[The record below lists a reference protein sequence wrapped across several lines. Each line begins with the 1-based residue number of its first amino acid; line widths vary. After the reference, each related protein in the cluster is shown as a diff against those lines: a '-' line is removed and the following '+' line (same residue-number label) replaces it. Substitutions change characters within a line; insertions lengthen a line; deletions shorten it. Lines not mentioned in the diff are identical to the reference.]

1 MALVKYNNNSISAV
15 TSTGLATG
23 SLVPIK
29 TLTAS
34 GSATLSF
41 VHGTDGVVLD
51 STYPIYKFEFI
62 NIHPATD
69 STEFSV
75 GFRDGD
81 TAYDAVK
88 TTTAFVAV
96 HNEADSEAALNSRS
110 GNEGLAQNTGFQV
123 LNLNMGNGNDESL
136 SGELTLFNPSSTTFV
151 KHFIA
156 TTQYYQ
162 DGDASLNYYIAGYNN
177 VTAAIDG
184 VQFKM
189 NSGNI
194 DVGKIKLYGI
204 KDS

>member
-1 MALVKYNNNSISAV
+1 MALVKYNNNSISDITTTA
-15 TSTGLATG
+15 LATG

-69 STEFSV
+69 GTTL
-75 GFRDGD
+75 GFQANAAGGSGYNE
-81 TAYDAVK
+81 TM
-88 TTTAFVAV
+88 TTTSFRAF
-96 HNEADSEAALNSRS
+96 HNEADNDAAL
-110 GNEGLAQNTGFQV
+110 GYVT
-123 LNLNMGNGNDESL
+123 GNDQANGTAFQSLTDNIGNVSDESA
-136 SGELTLFNPSSTTFV
+136 SGTLHIFNPSSTTFV
-151 KHFIA
+151 KHFIS
-156 TTQYYQ
+156 TSNTYQ
-162 DGDASLNYYIAGYNN
+162 NSNYSMNTFVAGYFN
-177 VTAAIDG
+177 TTSAIDEI
-184 VQFKM
+184 QFKI

-194 DVGKIKLYGI
+194 DSGKIKLYGI